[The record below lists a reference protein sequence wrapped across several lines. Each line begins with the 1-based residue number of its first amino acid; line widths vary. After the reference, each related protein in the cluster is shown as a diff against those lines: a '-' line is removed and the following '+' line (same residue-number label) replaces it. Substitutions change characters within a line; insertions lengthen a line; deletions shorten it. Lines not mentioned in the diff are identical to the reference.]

1 MPINEALEHTANILL
16 GIMVP
21 VGLTDMIAEPISR
34 AVSNIREVQKALTQ
48 APPAEETPAEEE
60 PAIREEDL

>member
-1 MPINEALEHTANILL
+1 MPINEALEHTVNILL

-21 VGLTDMIAEPISR
+21 VGLKDMIAEPISR
-34 AVSNIREVQKALTQ
+34 AVSNIQEVQKALTQ
-48 APPAEETPAEEE
+48 APPAEETPVEEE